1 MSKRFQEILGTF
13 CGVIETLALQRSDE
27 DPQQAPMLSQLIGFP
42 AALLQQ
48 QMSGDKS
55 WGSSITWEQRMLC
68 CLSNCIYCN
77 KIFFPKLGGMFT
89 KYGLSF
95 NPIISKHLIPFEL
108 QA

>member
-1 MSKRFQEILGTF
+1 MSKRIQELLGTF

-48 QMSGDKS
+48 QISGGTDKS

-77 KIFFPKLGGMFT
+77 KVFFPKLA
-89 KYGLSF
+89 GLF
-95 NPIISKHLIPFEL
+95 SK
-108 QA
+108 